1 MRLLLSLL
9 YAAAANGALAAGNNL
24 VFQDDFESVSTQSPP
39 PGWAMWGAA
48 QYKVP
53 ANYTRDTTNPHSGRA
68 CFRIHHPARTGGYV
82 VLAPD
87 RALRPKSDMV
97 YTVSF
102 WARADHAGK
111 AMSSWTAYQSVNPF
125 VDAGLPGS
133 HTLSCR
139 CAASVRGAL
148 GLE

>member
-9 YAAAANGALAAGNNL
+9 YAAAANGALPTGNNL
-24 VFQDDFESVSTQSPP
+24 VFHDDFESASTQSPP

-48 QYKVP
+48 QHKVP
-53 ANYTRDTTNPHSGRA
+53 ANYTRDTTHPHNGRA

-87 RALRPKSDMV
+87 HALQPKSGMI

-102 WARADHAGK
+102 WARAEPAGN
-111 AMSSWTAYQSVNPF
+111 AMFSWTAYQSVNPF
-125 VDAGLPGS
+125 VDAASPGS
-133 HTLSCR
+133 LTLDAGR
-139 CAASVRGAL
+139 DWK
-148 GLE
+148 E